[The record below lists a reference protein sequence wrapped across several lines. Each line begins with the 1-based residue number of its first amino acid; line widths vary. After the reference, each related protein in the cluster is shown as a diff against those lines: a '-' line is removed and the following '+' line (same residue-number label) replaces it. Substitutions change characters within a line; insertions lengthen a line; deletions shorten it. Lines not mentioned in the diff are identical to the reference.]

1 MKKCNFCNVN
11 IKDNTD
17 HCTLCGGVL
26 EGDEPGFDTYPN
38 VLKKEKA
45 ISFIFRLT
53 LFLAIIASAACII
66 INISTGVSIAWSV
79 IVSLSFLYLLLILY
93 LFVRENAGYRVRAFG
108 IVAAGII
115 LVIVIDYILGFKRWS
130 INYVFPSALIFMS
143 LSFLLLM
150 LINRRNWQSYLII
163 HMLITFF
170 SVIPLIMYALE
181 IITDPVMSI
190 IAFSL
195 SFVITL
201 GIIILG
207 GSRVKSELYRRF
219 HIFGK

>member
-17 HCTLCGGVL
+17 HCPLCGGVL
-26 EGDEPGFDTYPN
+26 EGDEQGVDTYPN

-53 LFLAIIASAACII
+53 LFLAIIASSACIV
-66 INISTGVSIAWSV
+66 INISTGVSIVLSV

-115 LVIVIDYILGFKRWS
+115 LVIIIDYILGFKRWS
-130 INYVFPSALIFMS
+130 INYVFPSALIFMTIA
-143 LSFLLLM
+143 FLLLM

-163 HMLITFF
+163 HMIITVF
-170 SVIPLIMYALE
+170 SVIPLVMCALD
-181 IITDPVMSI
+181 IITNPVMSI

-195 SFVITL
+195 SFVTTL

-219 HIFGK
+219 HILGK

>member
-17 HCTLCGGVL
+17 HCPLCGGVL

-150 LINRRNWQSYLII
+150 LINRRNW
-163 HMLITFF
+163 
-170 SVIPLIMYALE
+170 
-181 IITDPVMSI
+181 
-190 IAFSL
+190 
-195 SFVITL
+195 
-201 GIIILG
+201 
-207 GSRVKSELYRRF
+207 
-219 HIFGK
+219 